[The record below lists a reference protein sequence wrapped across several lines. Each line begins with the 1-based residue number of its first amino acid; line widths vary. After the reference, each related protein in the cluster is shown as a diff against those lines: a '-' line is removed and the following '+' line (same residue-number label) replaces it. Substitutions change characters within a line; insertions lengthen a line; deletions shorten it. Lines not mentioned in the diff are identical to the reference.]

1 MRVNILRETKT
12 NNNQQL
18 RLVTPLRGRVCTSVR
33 TSEARTPRVPLPPLY
48 SLRLTRRP
56 QLLIALPVR
65 AHVSEHK
72 AIKMITPRLLAVF
85 AVLACVAALPATDKP
100 VPRPVTTITDEDFDD
115 SPWFSFPL
123 FGNLFAPLWRLLPS
137 FGEIGPKIV
146 ADKDKFQV
154 IVNVKDYK
162 TEDLKVK
169 VKGDFVFVQGSHEAK
184 HDDHD
189 IFASQFF
196 HTYALPANSSGADVS
211 AELSSDGYLVV
222 GAPLRSGPVD
232 RAKDADRE
240 VPIIETGRPYK
251 QENATTTTASTIN
264 EEKTTQ
270 GKTTLVTKPTT
281 LVESDDDRKEPTT
294 PSSDREGVTEK
305 DNNNYLGNEIL

>member
-1 MRVNILRETKT
+1 M
-12 NNNQQL
+12 
-18 RLVTPLRGRVCTSVR
+18 
-33 TSEARTPRVPLPPLY
+33 
-48 SLRLTRRP
+48 
-56 QLLIALPVR
+56 
-65 AHVSEHK
+65 
-72 AIKMITPRLLAVF
+72 LAVL
-85 AVLACVAALPATDKP
+85 AVLACVSALPTTDKP
-100 VPRPVTTITDEDFDD
+100 VPRPVTTITDDDFDD

-162 TEDLKVK
+162 KEDLKVK

-184 HDDHD
+184 QDDHD

-211 AELSSDGYLVV
+211 AEISSDGYLVV
-222 GAPLRSGPVD
+222 GAPLRSAPVE
-232 RAKDADRE
+232 RSKDVDRE
-240 VPIIETGRPYK
+240 VPIVESGRPYK
-251 QENATTTTASTIN
+251 QDVDTTTTSTSTAKVEN
-264 EEKTTQ
+264 TTTQ
-270 GKTTLVTKPTT
+270 GTTTLITKPTT

-294 PSSDREGVTEK
+294 PSSDREEITEK
-305 DNNNYLGNEIL
+305 DNNIYHGNEIL